1 MAELLDMDAADIME
15 IFYRNSRFEFVK
27 RKIDRELGAKVRK
40 YVVEEM
46 GVLNI
51 YIDEDSKRYYPNGSL
66 AAHVLGFTG
75 VDDQGLAGIE
85 LKFDATLKGMPGKI
99 MSEADVHGRPIKFSK
114 ERYIEAVDGYDIFLT
129 LDETIQFFTE
139 KALEQAVLDYNLKR
153 GAAAIVMDPNTG
165 EILAMASYPDFDPN
179 HPDAR
184 PGFVDDSDWLGFGSV
199 EDTELLWKT
208 VFRNK
213 AVNDT
218 YEPGSTF
225 KAITAAAA
233 LEEGVVTPETSVV
246 CKPYSLAGHT
256 INCWRAG
263 GHGSEDFTHAVYN
276 SCNPVFV
283 QEALA
288 VGIDKFYTYVRMF
301 GFQKRTGLEIAG
313 EPSDEEYR
321 NLWHKDPK
329 EIDLA
334 VAGFGQ
340 RFQISPIQ
348 LATAYCA
355 IANGGNLMKPM
366 LVKQIADSGRT

>member
-1 MAELLDMDAADIME
+1 
-15 IFYRNSRFEFVK
+15 
-27 RKIDRELGAKVRK
+27 
-40 YVVEEM
+40 
-46 GVLNI
+46 
-51 YIDEDSKRYYPNGSL
+51 
-66 AAHVLGFTG
+66 
-75 VDDQGLAGIE
+75 
-85 LKFDATLKGMPGKI
+85 MPGKI

-233 LEEGVVTPETSVV
+233 LEEGVVTPGSQCGMQTLLVGRAYHQLLACGRAWLEDSPMRSTTPATLFVRKLWRSASTSF
-246 CKPYSLAGHT
+246 
-256 INCWRAG
+256 I
-263 GHGSEDFTHAVYN
+263 
-276 SCNPVFV
+276 
-283 QEALA
+283 
-288 VGIDKFYTYVRMF
+288 
-301 GFQKRTGLEIAG
+301 
-313 EPSDEEYR
+313 
-321 NLWHKDPK
+321 
-329 EIDLA
+329 
-334 VAGFGQ
+334 
-340 RFQISPIQ
+340 
-348 LATAYCA
+348 
-355 IANGGNLMKPM
+355 LM
-366 LVKQIADSGRT
+366 